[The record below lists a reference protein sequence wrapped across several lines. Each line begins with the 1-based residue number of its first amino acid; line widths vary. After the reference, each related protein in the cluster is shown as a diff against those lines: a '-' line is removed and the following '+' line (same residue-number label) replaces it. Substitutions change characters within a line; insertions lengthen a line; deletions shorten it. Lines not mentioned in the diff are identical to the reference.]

1 MNIKPSI
8 RYGLITLGVLFYLS
22 VLGLPL
28 PSSLGGFGTLTLGF
42 FWVVI
47 ALITLIAMRETDQR
61 HLTTT
66 EAVVGGLLISAIA
79 GFGLAFIVG
88 IFARL
93 LADGVQVN
101 SVFAQVLPE
110 WVGTFTGLTK
120 QEVQNGDSV
129 AAALL
134 RFALIMTSAGFLGAI
149 LSRGLTRSSRD
160 RWIDWINSP
169 FMYWLVVAMP
179 FVFYVW
185 YFALAQGIMGATNT
199 SISGLVLACL
209 FITAVLVALR
219 RVRDKRRRLVFG
231 ITFIVML
238 ILLPQIGDQF
248 QNTVLNKI
256 AIFSVVGIGL
266 NIVLGYAGMLHL
278 GYIAFFAVGAYSY
291 GLLASPDSYLV
302 INFLGGNGINF
313 WQGLLLAVVI
323 GALMGVL
330 FGVPILRTRGD
341 YLAIVTLGFGQ
352 ITFLLLLNLR
362 DYTGGPGGVL
372 DIPPPTLFGVDL
384 GSAQSILYLAMI
396 MLAVVAF
403 MTLRLNDS
411 RLGRSW
417 RAMKEDEDVAST
429 MGINLSTTK
438 LVAFAIGAAFAS
450 AAGVLYATRQVNI
463 FPDNFA
469 LKQSIDILSLVII
482 GGLGSIEGVILGAVA
497 FAGLPEILREAE
509 NYRIV
514 AFGALL
520 VAMMILRPQ
529 GLLPPLDDDEDIE
542 TSDRQQDAWLQIF
555 EAEEANQGSGDPR
568 SLEDS
573 AETSATGTD

>member
-1 MNIKPSI
+1 MSIKPGI
-8 RYGLITLGVLFYLS
+8 RYGIISFGILFYLS
-22 VLGLPL
+22 ILGLPL
-28 PSSLGGFGTLTLGF
+28 PRALGGFGTLSLGL
-42 FWVVI
+42 FWAVLV
-47 ALITLIAMRETDQR
+47 LISLVTMRETDQR
-61 HLTTT
+61 RYTTI
-66 EAVVGGLLISAIA
+66 EAVTGGLLISAIA
-79 GFGLAFIVG
+79 GFGMALVVG
-88 IFARL
+88 LFGRL
-93 LADGVQVN
+93 IADGVQVN
-101 SVFAQVLPE
+101 TVFAQVLPE
-110 WVGTFTGLTK
+110 WVGTFTGQTK
-120 QEVQNGDSV
+120 QEVQAGVS
-129 AAALL
+129 ATTALL
-134 RFALIMTSAGFLGAI
+134 RFALLMTSAGFLGAI
-149 LSRGLTRSSRD
+149 VSRGLTHSSRE
-160 RWIDWINSP
+160 RWHDWINSP
-169 FMYWLVVAMP
+169 FMYWLVIAMP

-185 YFALAQGIMGATNT
+185 YFALARGILGATNT

-209 FITAVLVALR
+209 FVTAVLVALR

-231 ITFIVML
+231 IAFVVML

-278 GYIAFFAVGAYSY
+278 GYIAFFAVGAYAY
-291 GLLASPDSYLV
+291 GLLASPDSYFV
-302 INFLGGNGINF
+302 INFMGGDGITF
-313 WQGLLLAVVI
+313 WQGLLVAAIV
-323 GALMGVL
+323 GALMGII

-362 DYTGGPGGVL
+362 EFTGGPGGVL

-384 GSAQSILYLAMI
+384 GSAESILYLAMI

-411 RLGRSW
+411 RIGRSW
-417 RAMKEDEDVAST
+417 RAMKEDEDVAAT

-438 LVAFAIGAAFAS
+438 LVAFAIGAAFA
-450 AAGVLYATRQVNI
+450 AVAGVLYATRQVNI

-482 GGLGSIEGVILGAVA
+482 GGLGSIEGVVLGAVA

-529 GLLPPLDDDEDIE
+529 GLLPPLEHEEDIDV
-542 TSDRQQDAWLQIF
+542 SDRRQDAWLQIF
-555 EAEEANQGSGDPR
+555 DAEEDDQ
-568 SLEDS
+568 DS
-573 AETSATGTD
+573 AETGATGTD